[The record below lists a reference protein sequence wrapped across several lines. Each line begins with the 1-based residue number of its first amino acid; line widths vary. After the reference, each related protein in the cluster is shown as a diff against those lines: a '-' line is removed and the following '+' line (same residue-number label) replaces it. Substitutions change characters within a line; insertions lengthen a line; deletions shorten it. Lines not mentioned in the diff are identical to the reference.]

1 MFAQS
6 LLHRF
11 IPDPAAPASAPA
23 LDPAQLAA
31 VKKIVR
37 DLLRLPDD
45 TPVLLAETAC
55 ADAGCPLLETVIAV
69 FPAGEPA
76 RRWRLTRPRAAL
88 TKLMLSQ
95 TLATPPEATPDN
107 TSRAG
112 APADDRPA
120 LDSPVTLQT

>member
-1 MFAQS
+1 M
-6 LLHRF
+6 HRF

-31 VKKIVR
+31 VKRIVR
-37 DLLRLPDD
+37 DLLSLPDD

-95 TLATPPEATPDN
+95 TLATPPVAVSETD
-107 TSRAG
+107 
-112 APADDRPA
+112 APASDRA
-120 LDSPVTLQT
+120 SLDAPVTLQT

>member
-1 MFAQS
+1 
-6 LLHRF
+6 LHRF
-11 IPDPAAPASAPA
+11 IPDPAASASASAPA

-37 DLLRLPDD
+37 DLLHLPDD

-69 FPAGEPA
+69 FPAGRPPL
-76 RRWRLTRPRAAL
+76 RWRLTRPRAAL

-95 TLATPPEATPDN
+95 TLATQPEATPGN

-112 APADDRPA
+112 PPADDRPA